1 MPEYT
6 LQKISQFTN
15 GSLLGNRDMKISRL
29 LIDSRKTFSP
39 EETLFIAL
47 KGRNHDGHKYIEE
60 LYKKGVRAFIVEG
73 EKPPSIPPKGGS
85 LSYTSFE
92 SSPLGGVRGGS
103 SFIFVDDTLRAL
115 QAIAENHRLQI
126 NIPLLAITGSNGKTI
141 VKEWLFQLMGSDKT
155 VVRSPR
161 SFNSQVGVPLS
172 LWLLNEQ
179 ADMGIIEA
187 GISKPDE
194 MEWLQ
199 KIISPDSVLITNIGQ
214 AHQENFNTITDKL
227 DEKLKLCKNTS
238 AIYYCRDHSLI
249 HERVKALYPNHKTLT
264 WGKSNESD
272 LKIISDK
279 SDESGRITELNWE
292 SGSFA
297 VNIPF
302 TDDASFEN
310 TMHTIL
316 FALSNGIEKTRIT
329 EKVKMLTGVS
339 MRLEVIE
346 GINNCL
352 LIDDAYNLDLNS
364 LEIAL
369 DFLNQQGQKKGLSK
383 TVILSD
389 ILQSGL
395 PEKQLYQKVTNLIKE
410 KKIDRLICIGQ
421 SIGRNINLNELNAET
436 YNSTTEFLQQ
446 ISLSRFKNEAI
457 LLKGARYFSFERIRS
472 ILEQQTHRTVLEVNL
487 DALTHNLHIFRKQLK
502 PQTMMMVMVKAFSYG
517 SGSFEIA
524 NLLQHQKVNYL
535 GVAYA
540 DEGIDLRLAGISLPI
555 MVMNP
560 DVRSFPIM
568 LQYGLEPEIYNSE
581 LLVEYNKAVTEQGME
596 RMPVH
601 IKIDTGMSRLGFFPD
616 DIPQLTETL
625 KSLPGLFVKSAFSHL
640 AGSEDST
647 HDIFTKQQIEKF
659 TEASEQLKN
668 GLGYRFIRHILNSAG
683 IERFPQAQFEMVRM
697 GIGLYGISSNNNPD
711 IRNVISLKTYITQI
725 KDIPAFET
733 IGYGRQGVLKHD
745 ARIAVIPV
753 GYADGLNR
761 RLGNE
766 KGKLLINGRFAPII
780 GNVCMDM
787 CMADVTNII
796 AKEGDPVTVFGEE
809 YTVSQIAETCS
820 TIPYEILTGIG
831 RRVKRV
837 YFSE

>member
-1 MPEYT
+1 MPDYT
-6 LQKISQFTN
+6 LQKLTQFTN
-15 GSLLGNRDMKISRL
+15 GSLLGNGDMKISRI
-29 LIDSRKTFSP
+29 LIDSRKVFSP

-47 KGRNHDGHKYIEE
+47 RGRNHDGHKYIEE
-60 LYKKGVRAFIVEG
+60 LYKKGVRAFIVEK
-73 EKPPSIPPKGGS
+73 EKPPSIPPEAGS

-92 SSPLGGVRGGS
+92 SSPLEGS

-115 QAIAENHRLQI
+115 QSIAENHRLQI
-126 NIPLLAITGSNGKTI
+126 SIPLLAITGSNGKTI
-141 VKEWLFQLMGSDKT
+141 VKEWLFQMMGSDKT
-155 VVRSPR
+155 VIRSPR

-172 LWLLNEQ
+172 LWLLDDK
-179 ADMGIIEA
+179 ADIGIIEA
-187 GISKPDE
+187 GISKPGE

-214 AHQENFNTITDKL
+214 AHQENFVTVTEKL
-227 DEKLKLCKNTS
+227 NEKLKLCKNAST
-238 AIYYCRDHSLI
+238 IYYCCDHSLI
-249 HERVKALYPNHKTLT
+249 HERVKVLYPNHKTLT
-264 WGKSNESD
+264 WGKIKDSNLRILSDESNES
-272 LKIISDK
+272 
-279 SDESGRITELNWE
+279 GRVTGLSWE
-292 SGSFA
+292 SGSFT

-310 TMHTIL
+310 AMHTIL
-316 FALSNGIEKTRIT
+316 FALSNGIEKEKIAERI
-329 EKVKMLTGVS
+329 KMLTGVS

-395 PEKQLYQKVTNLIKE
+395 PEKQLYEKVTNLIKE
-410 KKIDRLICIGQ
+410 KKVDRLICIGQ
-421 SIGRNINLNELNAET
+421 SISRNINLNELNAEV

-446 ISLSRFKNEAI
+446 ISLSKFKNEAI

-540 DEGIDLRLAGISLPI
+540 DEGVDLRLAGITLPI

-560 DVRSFPIM
+560 DVKSFPVM

-596 RMPVH
+596 QMPVH

-616 DIPQLTETL
+616 DIPHLILTL
-625 KSLPGLFVKSAFSHL
+625 KSLSGVFVKSAFSHL

-659 TEASEQLKN
+659 TEASKLLKD
-668 GLGYRFIRHILNSAG
+668 GLGYAFIRHILNSAG
-683 IERFPQAQFEMVRM
+683 VERFPQAQFEMVRM
-697 GIGLYGISSNNNPD
+697 GIGLYGISSNDNPD
-711 IRNVISLKTYITQI
+711 IRNVVSLITYITQI
-725 KDIPAFET
+725 KNIPAFES
-733 IGYGRQGVLKHD
+733 IGYGRQGVLNYD

-766 KGKLLINGRFAPII
+766 KGKLLINGRFAPIV

-796 AKEGDPVTVFGEE
+796 AKEGNPVTVFGEE
-809 YTVSQIAETCS
+809 YTVSQIAETCD

>member
-1 MPEYT
+1 
-6 LQKISQFTN
+6 
-15 GSLLGNRDMKISRL
+15 MKISRL
-29 LIDSRKTFSP
+29 LIDSRKIFSP
-39 EETLFIAL
+39 EGTLFIAL
-47 KGRNHDGHKYIEE
+47 KGLNHDGHKYIEE
-60 LYKKGVRAFIVEG
+60 LYKKGVRVFVV
-73 EKPPSIPPKGGS
+73 EKPPLTPPGGEKKKHTKGNSASIESIP
-85 LSYTSFE
+85 
-92 SSPLGGVRGGS
+92 LGDKEIERKFPS
-103 SFIFVDDTLRAL
+103 CSFIFVDDTLRAL

-126 NIPLLAITGSNGKTI
+126 DTPLLAITGSNGKTV
-141 VKEWLFQLMGSDKT
+141 VKEWIFQILGSDKA
-155 VVRSPR
+155 VIRSPR

-172 LWLLNEQ
+172 LWLLDEQ
-179 ADMGIIEA
+179 ADLGIIEA
-187 GISKPDE
+187 GISKPGE

-199 KIISPDSVLITNIGQ
+199 KTISPNSVLITNIGQ
-214 AHQENFNTITDKL
+214 AHQQNFDTIT
-227 DEKLKLCKNTS
+227 EKLEEKLRLCES
-238 AIYYCRDHSLI
+238 ASVFYYCRDHQLI
-249 HERVKALYPNHKTLT
+249 HDTIKSQYPNHKTLS
-264 WGKSNESD
+264 WGANQESD
-272 LKIISDK
+272 LKIL
-279 SDESGRITELNWE
+279 SDESGE
-292 SGSFA
+292 SGRVLMLIWKEETFMLNISFA
-297 VNIPF
+297 
-302 TDDASFEN
+302 DDASFEN
-310 TMHTIL
+310 AMHATL
-316 FALSNGIEKTRIT
+316 FALSSGISIEKVAERI
-329 EKVKMLTGVS
+329 ESLTGVS
-339 MRLEVIE
+339 MRLEVAE

-369 DFLNQQGQKKGLSK
+369 DFLNQQGRKKGLSK

-395 PEKQLYQKVTNLIKE
+395 SDKELYKKVANLIKE
-410 KKIDRLICIGQ
+410 KRVDRLICIGQ
-421 SIGRNINLNELNAET
+421 SISRHVNLNELNTEV

-446 ISLSRFKNEAI
+446 VSLSGFKNEAI

-487 DALTHNLHIFRKQLK
+487 DALTHNLHVFRKQLK
-502 PQTMMMVMVKAFSYG
+502 TQTMMMVMVKAFSYG

-524 NLLQHQKVNYL
+524 NLLQQQKVNYL

-540 DEGIDLRLAGISLPI
+540 DEGVDLRLAGITLPI

-560 DVRSFPIM
+560 DVRSFAVM

-581 LLVEYNKAVTEQGME
+581 LLTEYNRTVTEQGME

-601 IKIDTGMSRLGFFPD
+601 IKIDTGMSRLGFFPEE
-616 DIPQLTETL
+616 IPQLIETL
-625 KSLPGLFVKSAFSHL
+625 KTHSGIFVKSAFSHL

-659 TEASEQLKN
+659 REASKVLRN
-668 GLGYRFIRHILNSAG
+668 GVGYPFIRHILNSAG

-697 GIGLYGISSNNNPD
+697 GIGLYGISAIYRPD
-711 IRNVISLKTYITQI
+711 IKSVISLKTYITQI
-725 KDIPAFET
+725 KNIPAFET

-745 ARIAVIPV
+745 ARVAVIPV

-761 RLGNE
+761 KLGNE
-766 KGKLLINGRFAPII
+766 KGKLLINGRFASIV

-787 CMADVTNII
+787 CMADITDIN
-796 AKEGDPVTVFGEE
+796 AKEGDEVTVFGEE
-809 YTVSQIAETCS
+809 YTVTQIAETCD

>member
-1 MPEYT
+1 MPNYN
-6 LQKISQFTN
+6 LQILTQFAN
-15 GSLLGNRDMKISRL
+15 GSLTGNKDMKISRL
-29 LIDSRKTFSP
+29 LIDSRKVFAP
-39 EETLFIAL
+39 EETIFIAL
-47 KGRNHDGHKYIEE
+47 KGRNHDGHKFIEE
-60 LYKKGVRAFIVEG
+60 LYQKGMRAFLVSDDIDT
-73 EKPPSIPPKGGS
+73 KKYPDA
-85 LSYTSFE
+85 
-92 SSPLGGVRGGS
+92 
-103 SFIFVDDTLRAL
+103 SFIFVDDTLKAL
-115 QAIAENHRLQI
+115 QAIAGNHRKELNVPI
-126 NIPLLAITGSNGKTI
+126 LAITGSNGKTI
-141 VKEWLFQLMGSDKT
+141 VKEWLFQLIGSDKT
-155 VVRSPR
+155 VIRSPR

-172 LWLLNEQ
+172 LWLLDDH
-179 ADMGIIEA
+179 AGLGIIEA
-187 GISKPDE
+187 GISKPGE

-199 KIISPDSVLITNIGQ
+199 KIIAPDNVLITNIGQ
-214 AHQENFNTITDKL
+214 AHQENFVTEADKL
-227 DEKLKLCKNTS
+227 EEKLKLCKDAST
-238 AIYYCRDHSLI
+238 IYYCRDHTTVHDKINS
-249 HERVKALYPNHKTLT
+249 LYPNHKTISWGKDSDSNLKILSDEISETGRTIKLT
-264 WGKSNESD
+264 WQNSLFS
-272 LKIISDK
+272 
-279 SDESGRITELNWE
+279 
-292 SGSFA
+292 

-302 TDDASFEN
+302 PDNASFEN
-310 TMHTIL
+310 AMHTIL
-316 FALSNGIEKTRIT
+316 FALNNGISTDKIT
-329 EKVKMLTGVS
+329 EHINSLTGVS

-395 PEKQLYQKVTNLIKE
+395 TEKVLYEKVTNLIKE
-410 KKIDRLICIGQ
+410 KKVDRLICIGQ
-421 SIGRNINLNELNAET
+421 SISRNINLNDLNAEV

-457 LLKGARYFSFERIRS
+457 LLKGARYFSFERIRNL
-472 ILEQQTHRTVLEVNL
+472 LEYQTHRTVLEINL
-487 DALTHNLHIFRKQLK
+487 NALTHNLHVFRKQLK
-502 PQTMMMVMVKAFSYG
+502 PKTMLMVMVKAFSYG

-540 DEGIDLRLAGISLPI
+540 DEGVDLRLAGITLPI

-568 LQYGLEPEIYNSE
+568 LQYGLEPEIYNID
-581 LLVEYNKAVTEQGME
+581 LLKEYNKIVTEQGME
-596 RMPVH
+596 KMPIH

-616 DIPQLTETL
+616 DIPELIETL
-625 KSLPGLFVKSAFSHL
+625 MRLPGIYVKSAFSHL

-647 HDIFTKQQIEKF
+647 HDIFTNQQICKF
-659 TEASEQLKN
+659 TEASKQLKK
-668 GLGYRFIRHILNSAG
+668 GVGYSFIRHILNSAG

-697 GIGLYGISSNNNPD
+697 GIGLYGISTTNNQD

-725 KDIPAFET
+725 KNIPAFET
-733 IGYGRQGVLKHD
+733 IGYGRQGVLNHD

-787 CMADVTNII
+787 CMANVTNIM
-796 AKEGDPVTVFGEE
+796 AKEGDHVTVFGEE
-809 YTVSQIAETCS
+809 YTVSQIAENCN